1 VNTKVTRAA
10 LPHHTT
16 WRAQSVEDSTTAVDQ
31 SLIGSQVAKQYTRL
45 LRLWPADALRPNLPF
60 TRAIEARALPYG
72 VKPLNNPEESAR
84 TPGKTTPVPS
94 PADVKATTAST
105 HPNPTP
111 QEENAQITALFSL
124 LENRYAKKYPLSEAV
139 FKPTSAPDHYTKL
152 MEEIERAPQKTW
164 WQAKVDEWK
173 MKIRWQ

>member
-1 VNTKVTRAA
+1 M
-10 LPHHTT
+10 
-16 WRAQSVEDSTTAVDQ
+16 EDSATFADQ
-31 SLIGSQVAKQYTRL
+31 SLIDFQVAKQYTRL
-45 LRLWPADALRPNLPF
+45 LRLWPTDALRPNLPF

-72 VKPLNNPEESAR
+72 VEPINKPEDSAR
-84 TPGKTTPVPS
+84 TPGKTSPVPS

-124 LENRYAKKYPLSEAV
+124 LENRYAKRYPLSEAV
-139 FKPTSAPDHYTKL
+139 FKPTSAPEHYTKL
-152 MEEIERAPQKTW
+152 MQEIERAPQKTW